1 MGRGERSRAATRSRW
16 QHGGKR
22 VSDLEPIRLRDLPPV
37 PPVRVPPRMSQTLL
51 RHEENCPRSAYL
63 YLKYKGGRPGLA
75 LDRGTLAHMA
85 FERLLIQLVATG
97 EESYA
102 TAEDRDV
109 ASMTAAVVSEI
120 VAEHPELI
128 ARPAEWDDA
137 REMAYHW
144 ALGYDVS
151 PSTVLGVEQTYVL
164 DVPTPDGTVW
174 EVRGK
179 IDVAYVIGDDGAGVD
194 DYKTHFNPAT
204 ETDYRESFQGKLYAI
219 LLCFG
224 VPVAEEA
231 CTMCGG
237 HGSIF
242 GLDVSQEEFRA
253 AVRGEASVKAQAE
266 CPGCS
271 GRGVVERR
279 LERQG
284 DWIQHVRTREVY
296 PRFLRD
302 DNTLPTAENT
312 LTRQELQDAR
322 HDLELLVARLAGRFE
337 SWKFPARHGPHCTQC
352 PAKLECPIPEHLRDH
367 AGTIN
372 TPEEASEAAIRLA
385 HDEDHIAARRAE
397 LRNWTI
403 ANGPIWLSDE
413 EELAIVVSESRSVK
427 RRGKG
432 TDWEGFFEAIERAV
446 EFGEPFD
453 PDDWVKRRSSSNFKR
468 RRVSAE
474 STAEEVE

>member
-1 MGRGERSRAATRSRW
+1 M
-16 QHGGKR
+16 
-22 VSDLEPIRLRDLPPV
+22 SDLEPIQLRKLPPV
-37 PPVRVPPRMSQTLL
+37 APVRVPPRMSQTLL

-85 FERLLIQLVATG
+85 LERLMIQLVATG

-120 VAEHPELI
+120 VAEHPELV

-137 REMAYHW
+137 REIAYHW

-151 PSTVLGVEQTYVL
+151 PSSILGVEQTYVL

-179 IDVAYVIGDDGAGVD
+179 IDVSYVIGDDGAGVD
-194 DYKTHFNPAT
+194 DYKTTFNPET
-204 ETDYRESFQGKLYAI
+204 ETEYREGFQGRLYAI

-224 VPVAEEA
+224 QPVVQLE
-231 CTMCGG
+231 CTPCAVEGGPAADCTVCGG
-237 HGSIF
+237 RGYT
-242 GLDVSQEEFRA
+242 EE
-253 AVRGEASVKAQAE
+253 
-266 CPGCS
+266 
-271 GRGVVERR
+271 R

-284 DWIQHVRTREVY
+284 EWIQHVRTREVY

-302 DNTLPTAENT
+302 DSTLPTAENT

-322 HDLELLVARLAGRFE
+322 ADLELLVARLAGRFE
-337 SWKFPARHGPHCTQC
+337 SWLFPARHGAHCSQC
-352 PAKLECPIPEHLRDH
+352 PAKLECPIPVHLRDH
-367 AGTIN
+367 AGSIN
-372 TPEEASEAAIRLA
+372 TEEEAREAALKLA

-397 LRNWTI
+397 LRNWAK
-403 ANGPIWLSDE
+403 ANGPIVLSEDE
-413 EELAIVVSESRSVK
+413 EWAIVVGETRSVK
-427 RRGKG
+427 RRGKN
-432 TDWEGFFEAIERAV
+432 TDWEGFFEAVTRAV

-453 PDDWVKRRSSSNFKR
+453 PDEWVKRRSSSNFKR
-468 RRVSAE
+468 RRVSPADNND
-474 STAEEVE
+474 A